1 MEIILGSGSPRR
13 KQILESLGCMVT
25 IVPPD
30 VDESR
35 HDNEPPESYV
45 FRVLKEKTGFI
56 LDQSESRGDR
66 VIITADTIVT
76 IDGVILGK
84 PVSRQDA
91 VLMLL
96 RLSGRTHRVITGL
109 CLALIEGESR
119 VIHTALEHTSVTF
132 RELDDD
138 TIGKYLDIT
147 EFSDKAGSYAVQ
159 ENGDMIVK
167 SVSGSMTN
175 VIGFP
180 LRLFFPMLVNAGL
193 EHVLLEQ

>member
-1 MEIILGSGSPRR
+1 MKIILGSGSPRR
-13 KQILESLGCMVT
+13 KHILESLGCMVT

-45 FRVLKEKTGFI
+45 LRVLHEKTGFI
-56 LDQSESRGDR
+56 LEQSKQAGDM

-84 PVSRQDA
+84 PVSRDDA
-91 VLMLL
+91 VLMLS

-109 CLALIEGESR
+109 CVALVQDGSGN
-119 VIHTALEHTSVTF
+119 IHTALEHTSVTF

-138 TIGKYLDIT
+138 TIEKYLDIT
-147 EFSDKAGSYAVQ
+147 DYRDKAGSYAIQ
-159 ENGDMIVK
+159 ENSSMIVK

-180 LRLFFPMLVNAGL
+180 LRLFYSMLVKAEL
-193 EHVLLEQ
+193 EHILM